1 MKLDALRLKSSKIL
15 KSLKHS
21 IALAL
26 TLLAGISL
34 SAQENVK
41 LIGKVTDKDS
51 GEELIGASVVIVGTT
66 FGTKTNIDGEFTL
79 NVKPGKVDLRVS
91 YVGYQTR
98 TVKGIEV
105 KAGQVNRVDIQLKA
119 EAAQAEEIVVQAEIS
134 NATENALLT
143 QQRKSLVVQD
153 AISAELIKKTPDSDA
168 GETIKRVT
176 GVSLVGGKYVFV
188 RGLGERYSNAR
199 LNGSTIPSPEP
210 EKKIVPFDLIPAN
223 MIENI
228 ITIKT
233 FMPDQPGTFGGGL
246 VDIKTKEFP
255 DQFVL
260 SFTVGSGFNT
270 QTHFKSNIPNYPG
283 GRLDFL
289 GIDDGTRNLPSGLP
303 NLRLRTS
310 TVEDQVT
317 VARELGNNFQPGR
330 GSYFPNTSFSIA
342 AADQI
347 KVAGLPIGY
356 IASLGY
362 GSDATFKEVNFFF
375 PSLETIQQ
383 GGEPLYSY
391 PNAKI
396 ASYNVSWGTLFNLS
410 ARLNENNKIGLKTT
424 YNRTMEDETF
434 EAIGTKNLANAGRVK
449 ATRLR
454 FIERQLLSSQL
465 SGNHYLNWLAKSELN
480 WIAAYST
487 AMRNEPDNRET
498 AFIEEFE
505 SVPGGEGYG
514 FSFDNSAG
522 RNLRFFADLN
532 DRVIEGKADLTV
544 PFNFFNGLKSKA
556 KLGGLYNIKNREF
569 SARRFVYQT
578 GRDFQA
584 IRDRAPNTVLSEA
597 FVRQGLTVI
606 QDQTLNQ
613 DTYTADENVV
623 AGYLMAELPLAQKL
637 RLVGGVRLERN
648 KFDIA
653 TINQTGEPLEQGFS
667 ALNVLPSVNF
677 ILSPNEEI
685 NFRVA
690 FSQTIANPELRELA
704 PFRFDDYRTSTIGN
718 PFLVQT
724 VLQNYDFRAEWFPR
738 LGELIAVSFFYKK
751 LNNPLERVS
760 LSPTLTNQGNVI
772 QNTTINAETATNFG
786 AEFEVRKRLDVIS
799 SLLKDLSVGVNVTL
813 NRSKAILP
821 SIVPVYDAQTGGKLD
836 IPKGSFT
843 STERPLQGQ
852 SPYIVN
858 VKLDYNNPE
867 AGFSAILLYNIV
879 GRRIYAVGGG
889 GLPDTYEE
897 PRNQLDFS
905 LTKTLFVPNFSA
917 KFSIRNI
924 LNDRF
929 LFTAGDFDVERF
941 KIGQIYSLALS
952 YSL

>member
-1 MKLDALRLKSSKIL
+1 MKRALRTP
-15 KSLKHS
+15 SLKFF
-21 IALAL
+21 IT
-26 TLLAGISL
+26 TLFLFTANFSL
-34 SAQENVK
+34 SAQDNARLV
-41 LIGKVTDKDS
+41 GKVTDKAT
-51 GEELIGASVVIVGTT
+51 GEELIGASVVVVGTSL
-66 FGTKTNIDGEFTL
+66 GAKTNIDGEFSL
-79 NVKPGKVDLRVS
+79 NVKVGKVDLRVS

-105 KAGQVNRVDIQLKA
+105 KAGQVNRADIELKA

-134 NATENALLT
+134 NATESALLT

-153 AISAELIKKTPDSDA
+153 AISAETIKKTPDSDA
-168 GETIKRVT
+168 GETVKRVT

-199 LNGSTIPSPEP
+199 LNGVTIPSPEP

-233 FMPDQPGTFGGGL
+233 FMPDQPGSFGGGL

-260 SFTVGSGFNT
+260 SFTAGTGFNT
-270 QTHFKSNIPNYPG
+270 QTHFKNNIPNYPG
-283 GRLDFL
+283 GKLDFL

-303 NLRLRTS
+303 NLRLGSATLND
-310 TVEDQVT
+310 EVT
-317 VARELGNNFQPGR
+317 VARLLGNNFQPTTGA
-330 GSYFPNTSFSIA
+330 YFPNTSFSLA

-347 KVAGLPIGY
+347 RFGSIPIGY

-362 GSDATFKEVNFFF
+362 GSDAVFKRTKFFF

-383 GGEPLYSY
+383 GGEALYNY
-391 PNAKI
+391 PDAKI
-396 ASYNVSWGTLFNLS
+396 ATYNVSWGALLNFTT
-410 ARLNENNKIGLKTT
+410 RLNDNNKLSLKTT

-434 EAIGTKNLANAGRVK
+434 EAIGIKNLANSGRVK
-449 ATRLR
+449 TTRLR

-498 AFIEEFE
+498 AFIEEVE
-505 SVPGGEGYG
+505 VVPGGEGYG

-522 RNLRFFADLN
+522 RNLRFFAELD

-544 PFNFFNGLKSKA
+544 PFNFFNGMKSKA
-556 KLGGLYNIKNREF
+556 KFGGLYNVKNREF
-569 SARRFVYQT
+569 AARRFVYQT
-578 GRDFQA
+578 GSDFQR
-584 IRDRAPNTVLSEA
+584 IRDRFPNTVLSEA
-597 FVRQGLTVI
+597 FVREGLTRI
-606 QDQTLNQ
+606 QDQTNNQ
-613 DTYTADENVV
+613 DTYTADENVA
-623 AGYLMAELPLAQKL
+623 AGYAMAELPLTQKL
-637 RLVGGVRLERN
+637 RLVGGLRLEKNQFSIESR
-648 KFDIA
+648 
-653 TINQTGEPLEQGFS
+653 NQTGERLLQKFD
-667 ALNVLPSVNF
+667 ALNLLPSANF

-685 NFRVA
+685 NFRLS

-724 VLQNYDFRAEWFPR
+724 TLQNYDFRVEWFPR
-738 LGELIAVSFFYKK
+738 LGELIAFSFFYKT
-751 LNNPLERVS
+751 LENPIERVT
-760 LSPTLTNQGNVI
+760 LAPTVTNQGNVL
-772 QNTTINAETATNFG
+772 QNTAINAKSAKNFG
-786 AEFEVRKRLDVIS
+786 VELEARKRLDVIA
-799 SLLKDLSVGVNVTL
+799 SLLKDFSVGVNVTL
-813 NRSKAILP
+813 NRSEAILP
-821 SIVPVYDAQTGGKLD
+821 DIIPLYDVQTGGQFLLQRQT
-836 IPKGSFT
+836 FT

-858 VKLDYNNPE
+858 FKLDYNNPD

-879 GRRIYAVGGG
+879 GRRIYGVGGG

-905 LTKTLFVPNFSA
+905 MTKTLFVPNFSA
-917 KFSIRNI
+917 KLSIRNI

-929 LFTAGDFDVERF
+929 LFTAGEFETERF

>member
-1 MKLDALRLKSSKIL
+1 MKFGVLRSISL
-15 KSLKHS
+15 KSLRFFT
-21 IALAL
+21 
-26 TLLAGISL
+26 TLLTVLFIGTTL
-34 SAQENVK
+34 YAQENVK
-41 LIGKVTDKDS
+41 LLGKVTDKDS
-51 GEELIGASVVIVGTT
+51 GEELIGASIAVIGTT
-66 FGTKTNIDGEFTL
+66 FGVKTNIDGEYTL
-79 NVKPGKVDLRVS
+79 NIKPGKIDLRVS

-98 TVKGIEV
+98 TLKGVEV
-105 KAGQVNRVDIQLKA
+105 KAGQVNRVDVQLKA

-134 NATENALLT
+134 NATESALLT

-168 GETIKRVT
+168 GETVKRVT

-199 LNGSTIPSPEP
+199 LNGVTIPSPEP

-233 FMPDQPGTFGGGL
+233 FMPDQPGSFGGGL

-260 SFTVGSGFNT
+260 SFSSSLGLNT
-270 QTHFKSNIPNYPG
+270 RTHFKNDVPNYPG
-283 GRLDFL
+283 GKLDFL
-289 GIDDGTRNLPSGLP
+289 GIDDGTRNLLSGLP
-303 NLRLRTS
+303 NLRLVGS
-310 TVEDQVT
+310 TVEEQTT
-317 VARELGNNFQPGR
+317 VARLLGNNFQPLS

-347 KVAGLPIGY
+347 TVGTFPIGY

-362 GSDATFKEVNFFF
+362 GSDAVFKEVNFFF

-383 GGEPLYSY
+383 DGEPLYEY
-391 PNAKI
+391 PNAKS
-396 ASYNVSWGTLFNLS
+396 ATYNVSWGTLLNFT
-410 ARLNENNKIGLKTT
+410 ARLNDNNKFSLKTT

-434 EAIGTKNLANAGRVK
+434 EAIGTKSLANAGRVK

-454 FIERQLLSSQL
+454 FVERQLFSSQL

-480 WIAAYST
+480 WITAFST

-498 AFIEEFE
+498 AFIEEPE
-505 SVPGGEGYG
+505 PVPGGEGYG

-532 DRVIEGKADLTV
+532 DRVIESKADLTV
-544 PFNFFNGLKSKA
+544 PVNFFDGFKSKV
-556 KLGGLYNIKNREF
+556 KFGGLYNAKNREF

-578 GRDFQA
+578 GTNFQA
-584 IRDRAPNTVLSEA
+584 IRDRSPNTVLSEQ
-597 FVRQGLTVI
+597 FVSEGLTVI

-613 DTYTADENVV
+613 DTYTADENVI
-623 AGYLMAELPLAQKL
+623 AGYLMAELPLTQKL
-637 RLVGGVRLERN
+637 RLVGGIRVEN
-648 KFDIA
+648 NQFNIA
-653 TINQTGEPLEQGFS
+653 STNQTGEPLLQEFE
-667 ALNVLPSVNF
+667 ALNVLPSINF
-677 ILSPNEEI
+677 ILSPNDEI
-685 NFRVA
+685 NLRA
-690 FSQTIANPELRELA
+690 SFSQTIANPELRELA

-718 PFLVQT
+718 PFLNQT
-724 VLQNYDFRAEWFPR
+724 TLQNYDFRAEWFPR
-738 LGELIAVSFFYKK
+738 LGELIAFSFFYKT
-751 LNNPLERVS
+751 LDNPIERVS
-760 LSPTLTNQGNVI
+760 LAPTLTNQGNVL
-772 QNTTINAETATNFG
+772 QNTTINAQSANNFG
-786 AEFEVRKRLDVIS
+786 IELELRKRLDVLS
-799 SLLKDLSVGVNVTL
+799 LLLKDFSVGVNVTL
-813 NRSKAILP
+813 NRSEAILP
-821 SIVPVYDAQTGGKLD
+821 DNITVYDVQTGGRFP
-836 IPKGSFT
+836 IERTSFT

-867 AGFSAILLYNIV
+867 TGLSAILLYNIV
-879 GRRIYAVGGG
+879 GRRVFAVGGG

-897 PRNQLDFS
+897 ARNQLDFS
-905 LTKTLFVPNFSA
+905 VTKTLFVPNFTA
-917 KFSIRNI
+917 KFNIKNI
-924 LNDRF
+924 LDDRF
-929 LFTAGDFDVERF
+929 LFTAGEFDVERF
-941 KIGQIYSLALS
+941 KIGQVFSLALS

>member
-1 MKLDALRLKSSKIL
+1 MKLNVLRLKLTKTW
-15 KSLKHS
+15 KSLS
-21 IALAL
+21 LF
-26 TLLAGISL
+26 LLMCLYVIPL
-34 SAQENVK
+34 SAQENIK
-41 LIGKVTDKDS
+41 LVGKVTDKDS

-66 FGTKTNIDGEFTL
+66 LGTKTNIDGEFTL
-79 NVKPGKVDLRVS
+79 NVKPGKIDLRVS

-105 KAGQVNRVDIQLKA
+105 KAGQTNRVDIQLKA

-134 NATENALLT
+134 NATESALLT

-168 GETIKRVT
+168 GETVKRVT

-199 LNGSTIPSPEP
+199 LNGVTIPSPEP

-260 SFTVGSGFNT
+260 SFSSSMGFNT
-270 QTHFKSNIPNYPG
+270 QTHFKNDIPNYPG

-289 GIDDGTRNLPSGLP
+289 GIDDGTRNLPAGLP
-303 NLRLRTS
+303 NLRLRS
-310 TVEDQVT
+310 ATVEDQAT
-317 VARELGNNFQPGR
+317 VARLLGNNFQPGR
-330 GSYFPNTSFSIA
+330 GSYFPNTGLSIA
-342 AADQI
+342 VADQI
-347 KVAGLPIGY
+347 SIGSIPFGY
-356 IASLGY
+356 IASAGY
-362 GSDATFKEVNFFF
+362 SSDAVFKKVKFFF
-375 PSLETIQQ
+375 PSLETIQK
-383 GGEPLYSY
+383 GGEPLYEY
-391 PNAKI
+391 PDAKI
-396 ASYNVSWGTLFNLS
+396 ASYNVSWGTLLNFTS
-410 ARLNENNKIGLKTT
+410 RLNDNNKLALKTT

-454 FIERQLLSSQL
+454 FVERQLFSSQL
-465 SGNHYLNWLAKSELN
+465 SGNHYLNWLGKSEFN
-480 WIAAYST
+480 WITAYST
-487 AMRNEPDNRET
+487 AVRNEPDNRET

-505 SVPGGEGYG
+505 RVDGGEGYG

-522 RNLRFFADLN
+522 RNLRFFADLD
-532 DRVIEGKADLTV
+532 DRVIESKADLTV
-544 PFNFFNGLKSKA
+544 PFNFFNGIKSKV
-556 KLGGLYNIKNREF
+556 KLGGLYNVKNREF

-578 GRDFQA
+578 GTDFQR

-597 FVRQGLTVI
+597 FVREGLTVI

-623 AGYLMAELPLAQKL
+623 AGYLMTELPLTQKL
-637 RLVGGVRLERN
+637 RLVGGIRLENNR
-648 KFDIA
+648 FSIESL
-653 TINQTGEPLEQGFS
+653 NQTNEKLFQEFD

-685 NFRVA
+685 NFRA
-690 FSQTIANPELRELA
+690 SFSQTIANPELRELA

-724 VLQNYDFRAEWFPR
+724 TLQNYDFRAEWFPR
-738 LGELIAVSFFYKK
+738 LGELIAFSFFFKN

-760 LSPTLTNQGNVI
+760 LAPTVTNQGNVL
-772 QNTTINAETATNFG
+772 QNTTINAKSATNFG
-786 AEFEVRKRLDVIS
+786 VELEVRKRLDAIAL
-799 SLLKDLSVGVNVTL
+799 LLKDFSIGVNVTL
-813 NRSKAILP
+813 NRSKATLLDTIP
-821 SIVPVYDAQTGGKLD
+821 IYDAQTGGRLP
-836 IPKGSFT
+836 ILRQTFT

-867 AGFSAILLYNIV
+867 SGFSAILLYNIV

-917 KFSIRNI
+917 KLNIKNI

-929 LFTAGDFDVERF
+929 LFTAGEFTVERF
-941 KIGQIYSLALS
+941 KIGRVFSLALS

>member
-1 MKLDALRLKSSKIL
+1 MKFGISRL
-15 KSLKHS
+15 KSLKL
-21 IALAL
+21 IP
-26 TLLAGISL
+26 LLLILFAGTS
-34 SAQENVK
+34 SVFGQNVK
-41 LIGKVTDKDS
+41 LVGKVTDKDS
-51 GEELIGASVVIVGTT
+51 GEELIGASVAIVGTT
-66 FGTKTNIDGEFTL
+66 FGVKTNIDGEFTL
-79 NVKPGKVDLRVS
+79 NIKPGKIDLRIS

-105 KAGQVNRVDIQLKA
+105 KAGQTNRVDIQLKA

-134 NATENALLT
+134 NATESALLT

-168 GETIKRVT
+168 GETVKRVT

-199 LNGSTIPSPEP
+199 LNGVSIPSPEP

-233 FMPDQPGTFGGGL
+233 FMPDQPGSFGGGL

-260 SFTVGSGFNT
+260 SFSSSMGFNT
-270 QTHFKSNIPNYPG
+270 QTHFKSDILNYPG
-283 GRLDFL
+283 GGLDFL

-303 NLRLRTS
+303 NLRSVTA
-310 TVEDQVT
+310 TVDDQAT
-317 VARELGNNFQPGR
+317 AARLLGNNFQPGR
-330 GSYFPNTSFSIA
+330 GAYFPNTSFSIA

-347 KVAGLPIGY
+347 NIGAIPFGY
-356 IASLGY
+356 IASVGY
-362 GSDATFKEVNFFF
+362 GSDATFKEVNFYF

-383 GGEPLYSY
+383 DGEPLYAY

-396 ASYNVSWGTLFNLS
+396 ATYNVSWGALLNFTS
-410 ARLNENNKIGLKTT
+410 RLNDNNKIALKTT

-449 ATRLR
+449 STRLR
-454 FIERQLLSSQL
+454 FIERQLFSSQL
-465 SGNHYLNWLAKSELN
+465 SGNHYLNWLGKSELN

-487 AMRNEPDNRET
+487 ALRNEPDNRET
-498 AFIEEFE
+498 AFIEEQG

-514 FSFDNSAG
+514 FTIDNSAG
-522 RNLRFFADLN
+522 RNLRFFADLD
-532 DRVIEGKADLTV
+532 DRVIESKADLTV
-544 PFNFFNGLKSKA
+544 PFNFFNGIKSKM
-556 KLGGLYNIKNREF
+556 KLGGLYNVKNREF
-569 SARRFVYQT
+569 SARRFTYE
-578 GRDFQA
+578 A
-584 IRDRAPNTVLSEA
+584 INLERLRDRSPNTVLSEA
-597 FVRQGLTVI
+597 FIREGVI
-606 QDQTLNQ
+606 NIKESTNNQ

-637 RLVGGVRLERN
+637 RLVGGIRLENN
-648 KFDIA
+648 KFNIESR
-653 TINQTGEPLEQGFS
+653 NQTDELLFQEFK

-677 ILSPNEEI
+677 ILSPNEEV
-685 NFRVA
+685 NLRA
-690 FSQTIANPELRELA
+690 SFSQTIANPELRELA

-718 PFLVQT
+718 PSLVQT
-724 VLQNYDFRAEWFPR
+724 TLQNYDFRAEWFPR
-738 LGELIAVSFFYKK
+738 LGELIAFSFFFKN
-751 LNNPLERVS
+751 LNNPIERVS
-760 LSPTLTNQGNVI
+760 LAPTVTNQGNVL
-772 QNTTINAETATNFG
+772 QNTAINAKSATNFG
-786 AEFEVRKRLDVIS
+786 VEIEIRKRLDVIAV
-799 SLLKDLSVGVNVTL
+799 LLKDFSLGVNVTI
-813 NRSKAILP
+813 NRSEATLP
-821 SIVPVYDAQTGGKLD
+821 DIIPIYDAQTGGQLPID
-836 IPKGSFT
+836 RETFT

-858 VKLDYNNPE
+858 FKLDYNNSE

-889 GLPDTYEE
+889 ELPDTYEE
-897 PRNQLDFS
+897 SRNQLDFS
-905 LTKTLFVPNFSA
+905 LTKTLFVPNFTA
-917 KFSIRNI
+917 KLNIKNI

-929 LFTAGDFDVERF
+929 LFTAGDFEVERF
-941 KIGQIYSLALS
+941 KLGQVFSLALS